1 MTMDLR
7 CFDSETM
14 PQPNNLCTIRTSN
27 IQSSC
32 VGLVVDKGGGE
43 YDSSKVRRHS
53 GPLVD
58 KAGLGM
64 LEYVSETYYTKGI
77 ILWGVQRDE
86 LR

>member
-1 MTMDLR
+1 MFRFRDYATTKQLMY
-7 CFDSETM
+7 DSHFQY
-14 PQPNNLCTIRTSN
+14 PVQLCG
-27 IQSSC
+27 SC
-32 VGLVVDKGGGE
+32 GRQGGGE